1 MPALPNHRTLTG
13 QRRRAD
19 TQRRIIEAAIPL
31 FARGGESKVIE
42 DFVQAA
48 GVSRGTFYNY
58 FRTVEELRDTAV
70 QWQLRA
76 LNQRVEAR
84 LAGLSD
90 PVERFVCALRF
101 YLEIG
106 REDSA
111 WSGFMARLENGAGAA
126 AERRFTRDL
135 RDGQTAG
142 LFVKISATVAYD
154 AISGMMTRCFAR
166 MAAEKTNGAHL
177 DEVVRTAMRALG
189 AKPENVEQAL
199 VIFRRRAAMAE
210 KI

>member
-58 FRTVEELRDTAV
+58 FRTVEELRETAV
-70 QWQLRA
+70 SWQLRV

-106 REDSA
+106 RKDSA
-111 WSGFMARLENGAGAA
+111 WSGFMARLGNGAGPA
-126 AERRFTRDL
+126 AERRFTLDL
-135 RDGQTAG
+135 RNGQTAG
-142 LFVKISATVAYD
+142 LFVKIPAAVAYD
-154 AISGMMTRCFAR
+154 AINGMMIRCFAR
-166 MAAEKTNGAHL
+166 MAAAKINGPHL

-199 VIFRRRAAMAE
+199 AVFRRRAAMAE
-210 KI
+210 RI